1 MPLPATAPD
10 TIQVSVTQEKERA
23 AVGADLSVTVEGTSL
38 VTGEMALRKAREVA
52 QLVSALQEVGLEAK
66 DITLQGVRAD
76 TASGKV
82 IKMSAARYSLR
93 VRCEALERLADV
105 LGAITS
111 QKNVTLSSISWR
123 YPEDSSEEEQWLD
136 DCLAQANRKAQRM
149 ATALGVRLLGVRS
162 CVDNYQEYGDP
173 GGEQWVAQSM
183 SASSQPAMRRARVSA
198 EELGLEVSH
207 TKRVQ
212 LSVKVDYHISGFAED
227 A

>member
-1 MPLPATAPD
+1 MPIPATAPD

-23 AVGADLSVTVEGTSL
+23 ATGADLSVTVEGTSL

-52 QLVSALQEVGLEAK
+52 QLVSALQEVGIAPAE
-66 DITLQGVRAD
+66 ITLQGVRAD

-93 VRCEALERLADV
+93 IRCEALDNLADV

-111 QKNVTLSSISWR
+111 QKNVTLNGIVWR
-123 YPEDSSEEEQWLD
+123 YPEDSGEDEQWLD
-136 DCLAQANRKAQRM
+136 DCLAEANRKARRM
-149 ATALGVRLLGVRS
+149 AAALGVRLLGVRS
-162 CVDNYQEYGDP
+162 CVEQYTGYGSE
-173 GGEQWVAQSM
+173 GGEHWLAESLGA
-183 SASSQPAMRRARVSA
+183 SAQPAMRRARVSA

-207 TKRVQ
+207 TKHVQ
-212 LSVKVDYHISGFAED
+212 LSVRVEYRISGFAED